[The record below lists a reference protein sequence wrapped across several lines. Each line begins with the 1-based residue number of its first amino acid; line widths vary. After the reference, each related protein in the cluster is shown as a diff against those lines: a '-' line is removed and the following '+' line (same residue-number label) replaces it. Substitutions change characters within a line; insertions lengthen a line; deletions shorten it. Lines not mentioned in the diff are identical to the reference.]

1 MVSVAGGAG
10 EILVAF
16 SRVLCLYQVGV
27 TDIASM
33 QTNEVAFEDFFG
45 MAMILQLAASSPGA
59 CQHRAR
65 SGEKAR
71 TSKRSGPPE

>member
-1 MVSVAGGAG
+1 MAAESGCRRVIAGSHVQANERDVAGRPWLLA
-10 EILVAF
+10 V
-16 SRVLCLYQVGV
+16 
-27 TDIASM
+27 
-33 QTNEVAFEDFFG
+33 
-45 MAMILQLAASSPGA
+45 ILQLAAFSPGA